1 MKFHLACFLI
11 VFLYGC
17 NPKASTTHQTNQDST
32 MNITDPHS
40 FARPDEAVVTHL
52 DLDLTVDFEQKILTG
67 KVTCQVK
74 NREGVQQVILDTRDL
89 TIEKVI
95 LDNSEAT
102 QFFLGEEVKFLGR
115 QLTVSCKP
123 ETKSITIYYHTSPSA
138 AALQW
143 LSKEQTAGK
152 KAPFLFTQSEAILAR
167 TWVPCQDSPG
177 IRFTYSATVRV
188 PKGLMAAMSAENPIA
203 VSNDGVYHFE
213 MPQPIPAYLLALAV
227 GDFVF
232 KPIGKLTGVYAEP
245 ATIDKAASEFA
256 DLEKMVDAAG
266 KLYGAYEWG
275 RYDLIVLP
283 PSFPFGG
290 MENPRLTFCTPT
302 ILAGDRSLVSL
313 VAHELAHSWSGN
325 LVTNAT
331 WNDFWMNEG
340 FTVYFENRI
349 MESLYGKPFS
359 DMQSLLGLE
368 DLKETMNEIGYTSED
383 THLKLNLNDRDPDDG
398 MTDVAYEK
406 GHFLL
411 LLIEQT
417 VGREKFDA
425 FLKNYFQKHKFQ
437 TITTEQFLAEYRN
450 DLIKDDS
457 AAAKKID
464 IERWIYGPGIPD
476 NCPQIISER
485 FNAVDATVEEWKK
498 GTPAKKLSTKD
509 YTSNEWQRFI
519 RSLPQKMTTAQMED
533 LDDAF
538 HFTVSGNSEILAAWF
553 DHVIASSY
561 EPAFPVLAN
570 FLENV
575 GRRKFCKPLYASLAK
590 TPEGLEFAKK
600 VYAKAR
606 PNYHSITQGTIDE
619 ILGWK

>member
-1 MKFHLACFLI
+1 MQ
-11 VFLYGC
+11 
-17 NPKASTTHQTNQDST
+17 N
-32 MNITDPHS
+32 TDPHS
-40 FARPDEAVVTHL
+40 FAKPNEAVVKHL
-52 DLDLTVDFEQKILTG
+52 DLDITVDFDKKIISG
-67 KVTCQVK
+67 KAICEIE
-74 NREGVQQVILDTRDL
+74 NRNNAHQIILDTHDL
-89 TIEKVI
+89 TIEKVT
-95 LDNSEAT
+95 LDNDAPAT
-102 QFFLGEEVKFLGR
+102 FSLGDDIKFLGR
-115 QLTVSCKP
+115 ALTVNCKS
-123 ETKSITIYYHTSPSA
+123 ETKYISIYYHTSPEA

-143 LSKEQTAGK
+143 LTKEQTAGK
-152 KAPFLFTQSEAILAR
+152 NAPFFFTQSQAILAR

-188 PKGLMAAMSAENPIA
+188 PKGLMAVMSAENPTEKKA
-203 VSNDGVYHFE
+203 DGVFHFN

-232 KPIGKLTGVYAEP
+232 KPIGKRSGVYAETI
-245 ATIDKAASEFA
+245 TIDKSVYEFA
-256 DLEKMVDAAG
+256 DLEKMIDAAE
-266 KLYGAYEWG
+266 KLYGPYEWG

-349 MESLYGKPFS
+349 MEAIYGKPFA
-359 DMQSLLGLE
+359 DMQGLLGLE
-368 DLKETMNEIGYTSED
+368 DLKETINELGDTSAD
-383 THLKLNLNDRDPDDG
+383 THLKLNLKDRDPDDG
-398 MTDVAYEK
+398 MNDVAYQK
-406 GHFLL
+406 GYFLL

-417 VGREKFDA
+417 VGREKFDI

-437 TITTEQFLAEYRN
+437 TITTEEFLAEYKN
-450 DLIKDDS
+450 DLIKNDS
-457 AAAKKID
+457 AAAAKINID
-464 IERWIYGPGIPD
+464 SWVYGAGIPA

-485 FNAVDATVEEWKK
+485 FHAVDATVEEWKK
-498 GTPAKKLSTKD
+498 GTAAKNLNTKE

-519 RSLPQKMTTAQMED
+519 RSLPEEMTTAKMKE

-538 HFTVSGNSEILAAWF
+538 HFTDSGNSEILGVWF
-553 DHVIASSY
+553 EHVIASKY
-561 EPAFPVLAN
+561 EPAYTALEN
-570 FLENV
+570 FLVTV

-590 TPEGLEFAKK
+590 TPEGIILAKK
-600 VYAKAR
+600 IYAKAR
-606 PNYHSITQGTIDE
+606 PNYHNITQSTIDE

>member
-1 MKFHLACFLI
+1 MH
-11 VFLYGC
+11 V
-17 NPKASTTHQTNQDST
+17 
-32 MNITDPHS
+32 TDPHT
-40 FARPDEAVVTHL
+40 FARPEEAVVKHL
-52 DLDLTVDFEQKILTG
+52 DLDITVDFERKVLSG
-67 KVTCQVK
+67 KATCQIENRK
-74 NREGVQQVILDTRDL
+74 NAQHIILDTRDL
-89 TIEKVI
+89 IIEKVT
-95 LDNSEAT
+95 LDQNEPA
-102 QFFLGEEVKFLGR
+102 QFSLGDEVKFMGR
-115 QLTVSCKP
+115 SLTIHCKP
-123 ETKSITIYYHTSPSA
+123 ETKSVTVYYHTSPSA
-138 AALQW
+138 SALQW
-143 LSKEQTAGK
+143 LTKEQTAGK
-152 KAPFLFTQSEAILAR
+152 KAPFFFTQSEAILAR
-167 TWVPCQDSPG
+167 TWAPCQDSPG

-188 PKGLMAAMSAENPIA
+188 PKGLMAVMSAENPTT
-203 VSNDGVYHFE
+203 VNTDGIYHFN

-232 KPIGKLTGVYAEP
+232 KPIGKLTGVYAESV
-245 ATIDKAASEFA
+245 TIDKAVYEFA
-256 DLEKMVDAAG
+256 DLDKMVDAAE

-349 MESLYGKPFS
+349 MEALYGKSFS

-368 DLKETMNEIGYTSED
+368 DLKETMTDLGHTSID
-383 THLKLNLNDRDPDDG
+383 THLKLSLKDRDPDDG
-398 MTDVAYEK
+398 MNDVAYEK

-425 FLKNYFQKHKFQ
+425 FLKSYFQKHKFQ

-464 IERWIYGPGIPD
+464 IERWVYGPGIPD
-476 NCPQIISER
+476 NCPQITSER
-485 FNAVDATVEEWKK
+485 FNAVDATVEAWKK
-498 GTPAKKLSTKD
+498 GTSAKNLNTKD
-509 YTSNEWQRFI
+509 YSSNEWQRFI
-519 RSLPQKMTTAQMED
+519 RILPQQMTVAQMKE

-538 HFTVSGNSEILAAWF
+538 HFTNSGNSEILAVWF
-553 DHVIASSY
+553 DHVIANKY
-561 EPAFPVLAN
+561 ETGYPALEN

-590 TPEGLEFAKK
+590 TPGGLELAKK
-600 VYAKAR
+600 IYAKAR